1 VAGERFQVRSVVG
14 YRIMPGAPRQRSSSG
29 DPGVSVSVLDR
40 LDAWREVRVF
50 QSEPD
55 VPGQTRRLG
64 VLGALKAGEALA
76 AELNAEAACAGN

>member
-1 VAGERFQVRSVVG
+1 VTGERFQVRSVVG
-14 YRIMPGAPRQRSSSG
+14 YRIMAGAPRERSSSG

-40 LDAWREVRVF
+40 LNAWREVGRF

-55 VPGQTRRLG
+55 VPGQNFRPG

-76 AELNAEAACAGN
+76 AELNAE